1 MDVVA
6 HDAESIELKPILVLC
21 FLHGIKKYLSALQAG
36 ETKLPIIAAS
46 SDVVAISRLK
56 LTGLARHW

>member
-1 MDVVA
+1 
-6 HDAESIELKPILVLC
+6 LC
-21 FLHGIKKYLSALQAG
+21 FLNRIKKYLSALQAG
-36 ETKLPIIAAS
+36 EAKLPIIATS